1 MPDEPTQQGKERALA
16 EEILSDARRQA
27 DRKVERA
34 KKRSERL
41 LRNAGTQAEEVER
54 EADAAARE
62 RAERQCRRV
71 LADLPHQE
79 QVRTLRV
86 KEEVVE
92 RIFDEALEAARTV
105 GEGESLAAL
114 VRLSRDA
121 AAPMNGD
128 RFVVELS
135 PADADRFGRAVAER
149 LAAEGV
155 TAEVAPS
162 AEVPGGVV
170 VRTGDGRQVVDNTF
184 ATRVQ
189 RVRPL
194 LRAQIAEQI
203 FGDEAT

>member
-27 DRKVERA
+27 DRKVDRA
-34 KKRSERL
+34 KKRAERL
-41 LRNAGTQAEEVER
+41 LRNAGTQAEEVKR
-54 EADAAARE
+54 KADAAARE
-62 RAERQCRRV
+62 RAERQGRRV

-86 KEEVVE
+86 KEEVVG

-121 AAPMNGD
+121 AAAMNGD
-128 RFVVELS
+128 RFMVELS

-155 TAEVAPS
+155 AVEVAPS
-162 AEVPGGVV
+162 ADVPGGVV
-170 VRTGDGRQVVDNTF
+170 VRTGNGRQMVDNTF

-189 RVRPL
+189 RVRPR